1 MITVT
6 NTLNIYKKVKETET
20 GQEMDMVAQMQVCS
34 HPSDAPMAV
43 LCIIGE
49 KLSVNA
55 KDLAAA
61 LKNATNSELL
71 PNNALSESHE
81 I

>member
-1 MITVT
+1 
-6 NTLNIYKKVKETET
+6 
-20 GQEMDMVAQMQVCS
+20 
-34 HPSDAPMAV
+34 MAV

-71 PNNALSESHE
+71 PNDES
-81 I
+81 